1 MAILIL
7 ATKNFDV
14 LEKIDVDDY
23 YLTFG
28 CFVPF
33 PGRGEVRAALG
44 AHEGRGGAGRLGVKV
59 EDPGDALLE
68 AAQVDK
74 LRVRGVR
81 DKMHLGRRRLR
92 RRDLKIFAK
101 SDNIFGDYHQGFHIS
116 CFISQRTICPRKGR
130 TIVLLLFVD
139 SGYSD
144 HGVDTTN

>member
-1 MAILIL
+1 MMILVKGHL
-7 ATKNFDV
+7 FLPSSSRNVGDHAP
-14 LEKIDVDDY
+14 
-23 YLTFG
+23 TFG

-33 PGRGEVRAALG
+33 PGGGEVRAALG
-44 AHEGRGGAGRLGVKV
+44 AHEGRGGAGRLGVQV

-101 SDNIFGDYHQGFHIS
+101 SDNIFGDYHQGFRFHIS
-116 CFISQRTICPRKGR
+116 LMFYRTTHNLSKKRENIC
-130 TIVLLLFVD
+130 TIAVCRWWSL
-139 SGYSD
+139 
-144 HGVDTTN
+144 